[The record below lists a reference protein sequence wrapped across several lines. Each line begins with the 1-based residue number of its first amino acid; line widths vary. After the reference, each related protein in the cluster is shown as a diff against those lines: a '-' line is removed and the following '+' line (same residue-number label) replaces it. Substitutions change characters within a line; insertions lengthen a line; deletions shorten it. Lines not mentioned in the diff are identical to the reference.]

1 MTWLGNPFGSA
12 LRRGRGVRPALISAL
27 LSSAL
32 LVGGCETGPFAAAKN
47 ANGSAANAPL
57 VANPPPPRPFPP
69 KPAIKATTKQAEMI
83 VGSETPEPIA
93 KPPVT
98 TLTESQIVGA
108 QSAQVRTLI
117 GQPERVVTSA
127 PSQTWHY
134 ASGPCRF
141 SVQFFKDLDSGQYR
155 ALKYDVVGG
164 SLERCLAQFERL
176 YDAAPIEAQSGIK
189 DTSAAAPPTSG

>member
-1 MTWLGNPFGSA
+1 MNRLGHPLGSTAKRANSLKSA
-12 LRRGRGVRPALISAL
+12 LTGAALCCAVL
-27 LSSAL
+27 LAA
-32 LVGGCETGPFAAAKN
+32 CQGPSLTKTAGNEGTAVKT
-47 ANGSAANAPL
+47 PL

-69 KPAIKATTKQAEMI
+69 KPDADPQSDIAAMI
-83 VGSETPEPIA
+83 VGVETPEPIA

-98 TLTESQIVGA
+98 TLSESQIVGA

-127 PSQTWHY
+127 PSQTWFY

-155 ALKYDVVGG
+155 ALKYDVDGG

-176 YDAAPIEAQSGIK
+176 YDAAPIEAQSGIN
-189 DTSAAAPPTSG
+189 DAAASPTPTSG